1 MSSNP
6 FEYVKSIN
14 EKSTKFDHVRDY
26 NAYLTNQALSY
37 SMDTIMFA
45 QEMNLHPN
53 LPADCQYEFLY
64 SAVRQGKRYSKWYKA
79 DEVANLELVM
89 EHFGYSKS
97 KALEA
102 LQVLTQRDIKEIRQS
117 LDHGG
122 MA

>member
-1 MSSNP
+1 MSNP
-6 FEYVKSIN
+6 FNYVKSIN
-14 EKSTKFDHVRDY
+14 EKSGRIDHVRDY

-45 QEMNLHPN
+45 QELNLHPN

-64 SAVRQGKRYSKWYKA
+64 NVVRQGKRYSKWYKA

-89 EHFGYSKS
+89 EHFDYSKA

-122 MA
+122 MG